1 MFYYNLWGCDFI
13 VNVVCCP
20 TSVCD
25 AHLTTVMSPHLNK
38 RINLLI
44 LLFMLILLLI
54 IEKLKIILYVC
65 SIRN

>member
-1 MFYYNLWGCDFI
+1 MLYYNLWGCDFI

-25 AHLTTVMSPHLNK
+25 AHLTIVMSPHLNK

-44 LLFMLILLLI
+44 LLFL
-54 IEKLKIILYVC
+54 
-65 SIRN
+65 